1 VIIGSAGLLH
11 RLGLSDVLPSEIGC
25 DCQFDISRELVIV
38 SVDGLALVDTASEH
52 SMSKKS
58 SVPPEHD
65 REARDR
71 IRNRLLHYMREHG
84 IGAPELT
91 VRIYNAQEPKQ
102 LKPVGISTVQ
112 RFLANKVRTVESY
125 VDMFERFVEKFPS
138 PDLIGALGKAMAE
151 FYVSDDADRFAGDY
165 QSAVAYEMDD
175 SRDGF
180 NSSLAIKEDNKF
192 CRVVERSEDRKSLIC
207 EGVLVC
213 NDQTAIMTLHDKLT
227 QVSRQFLLADD
238 GEQISGC
245 GTEGEF
251 DPSPEKRH
259 RQPAL
264 HFVSIKLTRIFLA
277 EFVYARE
284 EITVAVSDTISN
296 EERYRRMLAEV
307 TSRSALPRPAF
318 DKDPL
323 PRLTAMSSQQPEEP
337 PQSDQGHP
345 DERAN
350 QVAPDQSA
358 FLRAAERGD
367 ETTVKRLLGSGAD
380 IDTADMYTGLTALHL
395 AVGRN
400 ALHVV
405 KFLVGQGASFVPDRL
420 GRMPTTIA
428 AECEVSDELCDFIVE
443 AEAAAEARAGGV

>member
-1 VIIGSAGLLH
+1 
-11 RLGLSDVLPSEIGC
+11 
-25 DCQFDISRELVIV
+25 
-38 SVDGLALVDTASEH
+38 
-52 SMSKKS
+52 MSKKS

-91 VRIYNAQEPKQ
+91 ARIYAAQEIKQ
-102 LKPVGISTVQ
+102 QTSVGISTVQ

-151 FYVSDDADRFAGDY
+151 FYVSDDVDRFAGDY
-165 QSAVAYEMDD
+165 QSAFSYEMDD

-180 NSSLAIKEDNKF
+180 NSSLAIKGDNKF
-192 CRVVERSEDRKSLIC
+192 CRVVEQSEGRKWLIC

-213 NDQTAIMTLHDKLT
+213 KNQTAIMTLHDKLT
-227 QVSRQFLLADD
+227 QVSRQFLLAVD
-238 GEQISGC
+238 GEQISGR
-245 GTEGEF
+245 GTEAEF
-251 DPSPEKRH
+251 EPSAVKRQ
-259 RQPAL
+259 RQPPL
-264 HFVSIKLTRIFLA
+264 HFVSAKLTRVFLA
-277 EFVYARE
+277 EFIYARE
-284 EITVAVSDTISN
+284 KITRTESDTISN

-307 TSRSALPRPAF
+307 TSRPALPRPAF
-318 DKDPL
+318 DKYPL
-323 PRLTAMSSQQPEEP
+323 PRLTAMSIQQSEEP
-337 PQSDQGHP
+337 PKSDQEHP

-358 FLRAAERGD
+358 FLRAAERGE
-367 ETTVKRLLGSGAD
+367 ETTVKRLFESGAE
-380 IDTADMYTGLTALHL
+380 IDTADLETGLTALHL

-400 ALHVV
+400 ALDVV

-428 AECEVSDELCDFIVE
+428 AECEVSEELCDFIVE